1 MTLLPRSTTAVVVLA
16 AGALAVSASGGAVAG
31 SLITGKNIKDNSITT
46 KDIKDGS
53 LRTADLSA
61 ATIAKLGGTTTPGA
75 SGARAYARVFGSK
88 VTLQSG
94 GITATYSQGV
104 TCVSVPG
111 MSSATVPALVSLD
124 YAGDA
129 TGDEVQAYAQV
140 ATTPMSCPTGTYRVE
155 SFTRLTGGER
165 TPSKQPFVLVVP

>member
-61 ATIAKLGGTTTPGA
+61 AT
-75 SGARAYARVFGSK
+75 
-88 VTLQSG
+88 
-94 GITATYSQGV
+94 
-104 TCVSVPG
+104 
-111 MSSATVPALVSLD
+111 ALV
-124 YAGDA
+124 
-129 TGDEVQAYAQV
+129 E
-140 ATTPMSCPTGTYRVE
+140 
-155 SFTRLTGGER
+155 GGGMCKIA
-165 TPSKQPFVLVVP
+165 PPA